1 MDGPLEV
8 QNDKI
13 ADPIMS
19 FDNIVAIAAMA
30 RGNISLSVVLLLSIP
45 FLVWGASRAI
55 TLLRRYRPL
64 VIPGGAPLGW
74 SAGDIAVGGADQ

>member
-13 ADPIMS
+13 ADLIMS

-30 RGNISLSVVLLLSIP
+30 RGNISLSVGLLLSIP
-45 FLVWGASRAI
+45 LLVWGASREI

-74 SAGDIAVGGADQ
+74 IAGDIAVGGADQ

>member
-1 MDGPLEV
+1 MAGPLEV

-13 ADPIMS
+13 ADLIMS

-30 RGNISLSVVLLLSIP
+30 RGNISLSLGLLLSIP
-45 FLVWGASRAI
+45 FPVWGASLAI

-64 VIPGGAPLGW
+64 VIAGGALLGW
-74 SAGDIAVGGADQ
+74 IAGDIAVGGADQ

>member
-1 MDGPLEV
+1 MAGPLEV

-13 ADPIMS
+13 ADLIMS

-30 RGNISLSVVLLLSIP
+30 RGNISLSRP
-45 FLVWGASRAI
+45 ASEHSLPGLGRFAGI

-64 VIPGGAPLGW
+64 VIAGGALLGW
-74 SAGDIAVGGADQ
+74 IAGDIAVGGADQ